1 MSGAMKK
8 NAKDFIP
15 YCQDQG
21 IPHLCGAGKS
31 GVSMQK
37 LSGWVMSATGIVN
50 FANQGLVD
58 MDITNGTYAVLVQNQ
73 TDAADEAT
81 IAEADKLGHQF
92 TIVGP
97 DTNDVL
103 DIVIVGTL
111 KGQLS

>member
-21 IPHLCGAGKS
+21 IPQLVGTGRS
-31 GVSMQK
+31 GVSLQK
-37 LSGWVMSATGIVN
+37 LSG
-50 FANQGLVD
+50 FAMPAGGEVVFADQGLSD
-58 MDITNGTYAVLVQNQ
+58 MNITNGKYAVLVQNQ
-73 TDAADEAT
+73 SDVADEAT
-81 IAEADKLGHQF
+81 IAEADKLANKF
-92 TIVGP
+92 TITGP